1 MEKLKTSLEQGLN
14 PTDFDSRKA
23 VFSTNYKAPPV
34 MTPYYKL
41 FFTALDDFMLKFLL
55 VCAVIQI
62 VIECS
67 FADKDHLPT
76 GKLLNE
82 HDIINSLKSS
92 F

>member
-1 MEKLKTSLEQGLN
+1 MEKLKTSLDHGLT
-14 PTDFDSRKA
+14 PTDFDARTA
-23 VFSTNYKAPPV
+23 AFSSNYKAPPT

-41 FFTALDDFMLKFLL
+41 FFGALDDFMLKFLL

-76 GKLLNE
+76 GKFL
-82 HDIINSLKSS
+82 
-92 F
+92 